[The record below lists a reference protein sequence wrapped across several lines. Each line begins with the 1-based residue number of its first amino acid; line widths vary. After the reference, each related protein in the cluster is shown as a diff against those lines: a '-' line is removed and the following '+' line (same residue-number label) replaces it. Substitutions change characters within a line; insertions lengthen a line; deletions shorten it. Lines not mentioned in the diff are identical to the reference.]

1 MQIVFKL
8 RSVFR
13 SVWSM
18 FRNREV
24 TLKGL
29 KQLSPA
35 LDLGVQHLQEEFVHG
50 HAVRPGAAGWS
61 SARLWAPSAAAA
73 GASWA
78 GRPARWGSD
87 GPLAALV
94 VLQGLVEPVLE
105 ALHGLG
111 ALHVLCVWKKAS
123 AGSLEA
129 LGCWSAVLNSKNTW
143 REKHLTRKQLT
154 RKTLTRKTTWWE
166 KHLTRKTLDEKN
178 T

>member
-1 MQIVFKL
+1 MYLLYSILNVYNFLKWFQFCNNVQIVFKL

-18 FRNREV
+18 FRNGGV

-50 HAVRPGAAGWS
+50 HASVPVQPAETVHGSERRLPQQRERHEQASRAVRF
-61 SARLWAPSAAAA
+61 
-73 GASWA
+73 
-78 GRPARWGSD
+78 GR
-87 GPLAALV
+87 PLAALV

-129 LGCWSAVLNSKNTW
+129 LGCWSAVLNS
-143 REKHLTRKQLT
+143 L
-154 RKTLTRKTTWWE
+154 
-166 KHLTRKTLDEKN
+166 KHLTRKTLNEKN
-178 T
+178 TKREKH